1 MCKLW
6 CILYKT
12 NDNEGGEE
20 ERKKLSFNAHII
32 TKPIP
37 QVDKEKNDEID
48 DDHVFLS
55 YKKIWEILLF
65 LFQLYTRSLMV
76 VKTHVGSAFWMDNG

>member
-37 QVDKEKNDEID
+37 QVDKEK
-48 DDHVFLS
+48 
-55 YKKIWEILLF
+55 KMMK
-65 LFQLYTRSLMV
+65 
-76 VKTHVGSAFWMDNG
+76 